1 MYDELI
7 YSVPQYNIEIYEKQ
21 FYGFYASK
29 YFLDRFY
36 GDELDDQIILYVD
49 QGQRPH
55 LFGSEFN
62 ITLVRAV
69 TELAKIEKDIY
80 ICIGTVGYEH
90 LDIDFDLRLQY
101 ISSVPAFWVNIKI
114 QSLRNKN
121 DQLPYDTDVVYYFFS
136 LQKKPQIIVNAGDEL
151 QAYWIFD
158 QPFIIHNDTDRDI
171 ISKMSHDFQQKIIK
185 EGLKHGFHI
194 EDTSSIATMQR
205 LPGTM
210 NWKLDRPE
218 IITLYELERTS
229 NNEWTYTCRNS
240 DFYRFTNDRRAAI
253 G

>member
-7 YSVPQYNIEIYEKQ
+7 YSVPQYNIETYEKQ
-21 FYGFYASK
+21 FYGFYALK

-36 GDELDDQIILYVD
+36 GDELDDQIMLYVD

-55 LFGSEFN
+55 LFGAEFN

-69 TELAKIEKDIY
+69 TELAKIEKDLY
-80 ICIGTVGYEH
+80 FCIGTVGYEH
-90 LDIDFDLRLQY
+90 SYLDFDLRLQY
-101 ISSVPAFWVNIKI
+101 ISAVPALWINVKI
-114 QSLRNKN
+114 QSLLNKT
-121 DQLPYDTDVVYYFFS
+121 DQLPHAIDVVDFFLS
-136 LQKKPQIIVNAGDEL
+136 LPKKPQVIVNARDEL

-158 QPFIIHNDTDRDI
+158 KPFIIHNDADRDI
-171 ISKMSHDFQQKIIK
+171 ISKMSQNFQQKIIN

-218 IITLYELERTS
+218 IILQYELERNW

-240 DFYRFTNDRRAAI
+240 DVY
-253 G
+253 